1 MTVTPT
7 SWQPPDPSPPDT
19 RRDWLLL
26 ALALIAIIGITLL
39 APGGLLDKADKV
51 GYAVCHRIT
60 IRSFLIGERQ
70 MPLCA
75 RCTGQYLGA
84 VAGLLYLLLR
94 GRARASE
101 LPSPSVLTVLL
112 LFLGIWAF
120 DGVNSYLTLFPGMPH
135 LYEPHNILRVS
146 TGLLQGFAVVSLV
159 WPVFNLTAWAQ
170 PDPQRSLD
178 HVGELASLVG
188 IGALLVLALQ
198 SEVEAILLPLAI
210 VSSLGTV
217 LMLTLVLTVMVL
229 LVLRRANRATRWR
242 HLLMP
247 LAAGLATSLTLIALI
262 DSARA
267 SRTRALGLPF

>member
-39 APGGLLDKADKV
+39 AQGGLLDKADKV

-135 LYEPHNILRVS
+135 L
-146 TGLLQGFAVVSLV
+146 
-159 WPVFNLTAWAQ
+159 
-170 PDPQRSLD
+170 
-178 HVGELASLVG
+178 
-188 IGALLVLALQ
+188 
-198 SEVEAILLPLAI
+198 
-210 VSSLGTV
+210 
-217 LMLTLVLTVMVL
+217 
-229 LVLRRANRATRWR
+229 
-242 HLLMP
+242 
-247 LAAGLATSLTLIALI
+247 
-262 DSARA
+262 
-267 SRTRALGLPF
+267 